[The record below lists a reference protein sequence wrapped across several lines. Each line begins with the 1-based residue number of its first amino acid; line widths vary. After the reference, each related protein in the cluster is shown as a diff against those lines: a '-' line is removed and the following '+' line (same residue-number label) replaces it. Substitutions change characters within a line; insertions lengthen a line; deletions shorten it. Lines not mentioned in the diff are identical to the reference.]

1 MKGNKGGMKG
11 KKGGIKG
18 KNRVGAVKRSV
29 LEAVR

>member
-11 KKGGIKG
+11 KKGGMKG